1 MFSNTLYGMI
11 KFLYL
16 LQTKLFSSVVIIGVL
31 YLVLGLLY
39 QRFIVGA
46 KGMEQIPNYLMWKEF
61 GTLQAVS
68 TVMCSLVHQGFLLG
82 IKNVHVLIVQP
93 KNRY

>member
-1 MFSNTLYGMI
+1 MT
-11 KFLYL
+11 
-16 LQTKLFSSVVIIGVL
+16 IIGFL

-68 TVMCSLVHQGFLLG
+68 AVLCLG
-82 IKNVHVLIVQP
+82 
-93 KNRY
+93 